1 MRSVLA
7 SIITT
12 LLIVAMTLAAMF
24 LLVWA
29 TVKVTSLPSRWH
41 RAAGM
46 GAELVLGVVL
56 LLGTTWLATHLARR
70 IFRTG
75 EQPPMDLS
83 KLSKSGFDD
92 SAKAPIEA
100 RTKTPLSA
108 QSHVS
113 FKGGSVV

>member
-1 MRSVLA
+1 MRTVLA

-83 KLSKSGFDD
+83 KLSKRDRKSTRLN
-92 SAKAPIEA
+92 SSH
-100 RTKTPLSA
+100 RTISYAVFCLKKKTPC
-108 QSHVS
+108 QS
-113 FKGGSVV
+113 